1 LPPDHPHATTIQKAI
16 TLLEDIAQ
24 AVDQAYNKQKQN
36 LEFTEVI
43 NEFFD
48 SQVCS
53 HTHTHAHTHNGAY
66 LEYVMILMCIIDL
79 VRH

>member
-1 LPPDHPHATTIQKAI
+1 MKRTPEELPSYNMLQKAI

-43 NEFFD
+43 NEFHD
-48 SQVCS
+48 S
-53 HTHTHAHTHNGAY
+53 T
-66 LEYVMILMCIIDL
+66 
-79 VRH
+79 VRRSDSRASERVVASVLD